1 MPHTTPAHRV
11 NVSTPPDSVL
21 EAGGLTSEQVAER
34 ISAGLVNTQ
43 NNATSRST
51 ATIIRT
57 HLFTMFNLVLGLCGL
72 AVILVGSWLDTLF
85 LLAAIANV
93 VIGFTQEFSAKRQLD
108 RIALLRRD
116 PATAL
121 RDGKLVP
128 VALDELVLDDV
139 VLLKRGDQVPAD
151 AVVLTSDGLDLDE
164 SLLTGEN
171 DPVGKVPGDGVL
183 SASSVIGGSGKVR
196 LTAVG
201 ATSRAAKITA
211 EARQF
216 TTIH

>member
-1 MPHTTPAHRV
+1 MSHAAPTHRV
-11 NVSTPPDSVL
+11 NVSTPPNSAL
-21 EAGGLTSEQVAER
+21 EAGGLTSAQVAER
-34 ISAGLVNTQ
+34 RASGLVNTQ

-139 VLLKRGDQVPAD
+139 VLLKRGDQVPAC
-151 AVVLTSDGLDLDE
+151 LLYTSPSPRDRG
-164 SLLTGEN
+164 
-171 DPVGKVPGDGVL
+171 
-183 SASSVIGGSGKVR
+183 
-196 LTAVG
+196 
-201 ATSRAAKITA
+201 
-211 EARQF
+211 
-216 TTIH
+216 